1 MNALAPFKWASTVE
15 SALTRLRAKRDMSQA
30 DLAEKSGIPHEYI
43 ARLETGHHDPS
54 VTTLVKLAKALKVK
68 PGKLLE

>member
-1 MNALAPFKWASTVE
+1 MRLKQ
-15 SALTRLRAKRDMSQA
+15 LRATREMSQA
-30 DLAEKSGIPHEYI
+30 DLAERSGISREYI

-54 VTTLVKLAKALKVK
+54 VSTLVTLAKALKVK